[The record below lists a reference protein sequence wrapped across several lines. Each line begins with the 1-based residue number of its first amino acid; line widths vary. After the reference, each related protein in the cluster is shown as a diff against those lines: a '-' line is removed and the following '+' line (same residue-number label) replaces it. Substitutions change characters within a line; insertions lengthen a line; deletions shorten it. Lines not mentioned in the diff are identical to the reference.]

1 LTENESR
8 PVRLLLVEDDEDDYV
23 LTRELLLDAK
33 RTTFELEWIGSFDD
47 ARAALTD
54 GGANGAYDVCL
65 IDYRLGEHD
74 GLELLRH
81 AREAGVTA
89 PLILLTGQ
97 GGGDIDLAA
106 MRAGAADYLVK
117 GTIDAPLLE
126 RSIRYAL
133 EQSRTLRALRES
145 EERYALSARGA
156 NDGLWVWDLIANNV
170 YYSPRWKSMLGYAE
184 EEIGNAPDEWFTR
197 VYPDDAEI
205 LRSAIDLHLSGTTPH
220 LESEHRMRCR
230 DGSYRWMLSRG
241 LAVRDACGAATR
253 IAGSQTDVTE
263 RKVAVERL
271 THDAFHDALTQLP
284 NRALFM
290 DRLARAIESHRRHPE
305 SLFAVLFLDLDR
317 FKVVNDSLGHLLGDE
332 LLVAVAQRLNGL
344 VRSSDT
350 VARLGGDEFAMLIDG
365 IDHEADAVRAARR
378 IQDELLVP
386 FRVGPHEIFT
396 TVSIGIALSTTGYSD
411 PQDVLRDADIA
422 MYRAKARGKARHEVF
437 DTAMHERTVE
447 LLRFETDLR
456 RAIERGELRVYYQP
470 VIEMRSGRVA
480 GFEALL
486 RWQRGDTLIAA
497 DAIIATAEETGLIV
511 AIGEWVLREALRQVR
526 EWHAL
531 DSNLDIHVNLSPRQL
546 LHPDLVERIAAA
558 VAESGVAPERLH
570 LEVTES
576 LLIENAETA
585 AELLRALR
593 DLHVGLSLDDFG
605 TGYSSLSSLRQF
617 PFDMLKIDRSF
628 LLDAD
633 ATRADEIVRTVA
645 GLARVLGMDVT
656 VEGLETAEH
665 AERMRGLDIS
675 YAQGFFFARPL
686 PPEEAV
692 RLLACAD
699 APDPLPSA
707 VTRPG

>member
-1 LTENESR
+1 LTDLETR
-8 PVRLLLVEDDEDDYV
+8 AVRLLLVEDDEDDYV
-23 LTRELLLDAK
+23 LTRDLLADAR
-33 RTTFELEWIGSFDD
+33 RTTFDLEWISSFDEALD
-47 ARAALTD
+47 ALTGD
-54 GGANGAYDVCL
+54 TANGGFDVCL

-81 AREAGVTA
+81 ARDLGVTA

-97 GGGDIDLAA
+97 GGGDIDLKA

-156 NDGLWVWDLIANNV
+156 NDGLWVWDLGADDV
-170 YYSPRWKSMLGYAE
+170 YYSPRWKSMLGYQEGGPGNNE
-184 EEIGNAPDEWFTR
+184 EGGIGNSPDEWFSR
-197 VYPDDAEI
+197 VHPDDAEI
-205 LRSAIDLHLSGTTPH
+205 LRSAIDLHLSGETPH
-220 LESEHRMRCR
+220 LESEHRMLCR

-241 LAVRDACGAATR
+241 LAVRDAAGAATR

-263 RKVAVERL
+263 RKRAVDRL
-271 THDAFHDALTQLP
+271 IHDAFHDALTQLP

-290 DRLARAIESHRRHPE
+290 DRLARAIEAHRRHPE

-332 LLVAVAQRLNGL
+332 LLVAVAQRLSAL

-365 IDHEADAVRAARR
+365 IDHETDAVRAARR
-378 IQDELLVP
+378 IQDDLLLP
-386 FRVGPHEIFT
+386 FHVGPHELFT
-396 TVSIGIALSTTGYSD
+396 TVSIGIALSTTGYRD

-437 DTAMHERTVE
+437 DTAMHDRTVE

-456 RAIERGELRVYYQP
+456 RAIERCELRVHYQP
-470 VIEMRSGRVA
+470 VIELRSGRVT

-486 RWQRGDTLIAA
+486 RWQRGDVLISA

-511 AIGEWVLREALRQVR
+511 GIGEWVLREALRQLRV
-526 EWHAL
+526 WNA
-531 DSNLDIHVNLSPRQL
+531 NVDIHVNLSPRQL
-546 LHPDLVERIAAA
+546 LQPDVVERIAAA
-558 VAESGVAPERLH
+558 IEESGVAPERLH

-576 LLIENAETA
+576 LLIENAEAA

-593 DLHVGLSLDDFG
+593 DIRVRLSLDDFG

-656 VEGLETAEH
+656 VEGIETAEH
-665 AERMRGLDIS
+665 AERMRGLGIS
-675 YAQGFFFARPL
+675 YAQGFYFSRPL
-686 PPEEAV
+686 AAEEAG
-692 RLLACAD
+692 RL
-699 APDPLPSA
+699 
-707 VTRPG
+707 VTAAL

>member
-1 LTENESR
+1 LTENDNR

-23 LTRELLLDAK
+23 LTRELLADVK
-33 RTTFELEWIGSFDD
+33 RTTFELEWISSFDE
-47 ARAALTD
+47 ALAALATSTH
-54 GGANGAYDVCL
+54 DVCL

-74 GLELLRH
+74 GLELLAH
-81 AREAGVTA
+81 ARSLGVTA

-97 GGGDIDLAA
+97 GGGDVDLAA

-117 GTIDAPLLE
+117 GAIDAPLLE

-133 EQSRTLRALRES
+133 EQSRTLHALRES
-145 EERYALSARGA
+145 EARYALSARGA
-156 NDGLWVWDLIANNV
+156 NDGLWVWDLRTDHV
-170 YYSPRWKSMLGYAE
+170 YYSPRWKSMLGHQE
-184 EEIGNAPDEWFTR
+184 DEIGTSPDEWFSR
-197 VYPDDAEI
+197 VHPDDAEI
-205 LRSAIDLHLSGTTPH
+205 LRSAIDLHLRGETPH

-241 LAVRDACGAATR
+241 LAVRDAPGGATR

-263 RKVAVERL
+263 RKLAVERL

-290 DRLARAIESHRRHPE
+290 DRLARAIEAHRRHPE

-332 LLVAVAQRLNGL
+332 LLIAVAQRLSDL
-344 VRSSDT
+344 VRSSDS

-386 FRVGPHEIFT
+386 FRVGSHEIFT
-396 TVSIGIALSTTGYSD
+396 TVSIGIALSTTGYRD

-437 DTAMHERTVE
+437 DTAMHERTIE
-447 LLRFETDLR
+447 LLGFETDLR
-456 RAIERGELRVYYQP
+456 RAIERGELRVHYQP
-470 VIEMRSGRVA
+470 MIQMSSGRVV

-486 RWQRGDTLIAA
+486 RWQRGATLISA

-511 AIGEWVLREALRQVR
+511 TIGEWVLQEALRQVR
-526 EWHAL
+526 QW
-531 DSNLDIHVNLSPRQL
+531 DGMDIHVNLSPRQL
-546 LHPDLVERIAAA
+546 LQPDVVDRVAAA
-558 VAESGVAPERLH
+558 VAASGVAPERLH

-576 LLIENAETA
+576 VLIENAEAA

-593 DLHVGLSLDDFG
+593 DIRVRLSLDDFG

-633 ATRADEIVRTVA
+633 AARADEIVRTVA
-645 GLARVLGMDVT
+645 GLARALGMDVT

-665 AERMRGLDIS
+665 VERMRGLGIQ
-675 YAQGFFFARPL
+675 YAQGFYFARPL
-686 PPEEAV
+686 PPEEAA
-692 RLLACAD
+692 RLL
-699 APDPLPSA
+699 
-707 VTRPG
+707 VTTVE

>member
-1 LTENESR
+1 MTENDHR
-8 PVRLLLVEDDEDDYV
+8 PVRVLLVEDDEDDYV
-23 LTRELLLDAK
+23 LTRELLSDAK
-33 RTTFELEWIGSFDD
+33 RTSFDLEWISSFEE
-47 ARAALTD
+47 AL
-54 GGANGAYDVCL
+54 GALATSTHDLCL

-74 GLELLRH
+74 GLELLAH
-81 AREAGVTA
+81 ARELGVTA

-133 EQSRTLRALRES
+133 EQSRTLHALRES
-145 EERYALSARGA
+145 EARYALSARGA
-156 NDGLWVWDLIANNV
+156 NDGLWVWDLAANDV
-170 YYSPRWKSMLGYAE
+170 YYSPRWKEMLGHAE
-184 EEIGNAPDEWFTR
+184 EEIGNAPEEWFSR
-197 VYPDDAEI
+197 VHPDDAEI
-205 LRSAIDLHLSGTTPH
+205 LRSAVDLHLRGETPH

-241 LAVRDACGAATR
+241 LAVRDARGVATR
-253 IAGSQTDVTE
+253 IAGSQTDITE
-263 RKVAVERL
+263 RKLALERL

-305 SLFAVLFLDLDR
+305 SFFAVLFLDLDR

-332 LLVAVAQRLNGL
+332 LLIGVAERLNNL

-365 IDHEADAVRAARR
+365 LDHETDAVRAARR
-378 IQDELLVP
+378 IQDELLLP
-386 FRVGPHEIFT
+386 FAVGPHEIFT

-437 DTAMHERTVE
+437 DTAMHERTIE
-447 LLRFETDLR
+447 LLGFETDLR
-456 RAIERGELRVYYQP
+456 RAIERDELRVHYQP
-470 VIEMRSGRVA
+470 LVEIASNRVV

-486 RWQRGDTLIAA
+486 RWQRGDTLVPA
-497 DAIIATAEETGLIV
+497 DAIIPTAEETGLIV
-511 AIGEWVLREALRQVR
+511 TIGEWVLREALRQVR
-526 EWHAL
+526 EW
-531 DSNLDIHVNLSPRQL
+531 DGVDIHVNLSPRQL
-546 LHPDLVERIAAA
+546 LQPDVVERVAAA

-576 LLIENAETA
+576 VLIENAEAA

-593 DLHVGLSLDDFG
+593 DIRVRLSLDDFG

-617 PFDMLKIDRSF
+617 PFDMLKLDRSF

-633 ATRADEIVRTVA
+633 TARADEIVRTVA
-645 GLARVLGMDVT
+645 GLARALGMDVA

-665 AERMRGLDIS
+665 VKRMRAIGIT
-675 YAQGFFFARPL
+675 YAQGFHFARPL
-686 PPEEAV
+686 PPAQAFLGV
-692 RLLACAD
+692 R
-699 APDPLPSA
+699 
-707 VTRPG
+707 

>member
-1 LTENESR
+1 MTETETR
-8 PVRLLLVEDDEDDYV
+8 AVRLLLVEDDEDDYV
-23 LTRELLLDAK
+23 LTRELLSDAR
-33 RTTFELEWIGSFDD
+33 RTTFELDWISSFED
-47 ARAALTD
+47 ALQALATSTH
-54 GGANGAYDVCL
+54 DVCL

-81 AREAGVTA
+81 ARELGVTA

-117 GTIDAPLLE
+117 GTIDASLLE

-156 NDGLWVWDLIANNV
+156 NDGLWVWDLRNDDV
-170 YYSPRWKSMLGYAE
+170 YYSPRWKSMLGYDE
-184 EEIGNAPDEWFTR
+184 HEIDSAPAEWFSR
-197 VYPDDAEI
+197 VHADDAEI
-205 LRSAIDLHLSGTTPH
+205 LRSALDLHLRGETPH
-220 LESEHRMRCR
+220 FESEHRMRCR
-230 DGSYRWMLSRG
+230 DGKYRWMLSRG
-241 LAVRDACGAATR
+241 LAVRDANGTATR

-263 RKVAVERL
+263 RKLAVERL
-271 THDAFHDALTQLP
+271 MHDAFHDALTQLP

-290 DRLARAIESHRRHPE
+290 DRLARAIEAHRRHPE

-332 LLVAVAQRLNGL
+332 LLVAVAQRLSAL

-350 VARLGGDEFAMLIDG
+350 VARLGGDEFAMLLDG
-365 IDHEADAVRAARR
+365 IDREADAVRAARR
-378 IQDELLVP
+378 VQEELGLP

-396 TVSIGIALSTTGYSD
+396 TVSVGIALSTTGYSD

-437 DTAMHERTVE
+437 DTAMHDRTVE
-447 LLRFETDLR
+447 LLLFETDLR
-456 RAIERGELRVYYQP
+456 RAIERGELRVHYQP
-470 VIEMRSGRVA
+470 VVDMNSGRVT

-486 RWQRGDTLIAA
+486 RWQRGDTLVSA

-511 AIGEWVLREALRQVR
+511 PIGEWVLREALRQVR
-526 EWHAL
+526 EW
-531 DSNLDIHVNLSPRQL
+531 DGVDMHVNLSPRQL
-546 LHPDLVERIAAA
+546 LQPDVVERVAAA

-570 LEVTES
+570 LEVTENV
-576 LLIENAETA
+576 LIENADAA

-593 DLHVGLSLDDFG
+593 EIRVRLSLDDFG

-617 PFDMLKIDRSF
+617 PFDLLKIDRSF

-633 ATRADEIVRTVA
+633 ATRADEIVRTVS
-645 GLARVLGMDVT
+645 GLARVLGMDVI
-656 VEGLETAEH
+656 VEGIETAEH
-665 AERMRGLDIS
+665 ADRMRGLGIVT
-675 YAQGFFFARPL
+675 AQGYYFGRPV
-686 PPEEAV
+686 PPDEAA
-692 RLLACAD
+692 LLLSQNE
-699 APDPLPSA
+699 APASPA
-707 VTRPG
+707 TG